1 MSVKKNGKLVVI
13 GSGIKSIAHFTLESQ
28 AHLQQADIVLYA
40 ASDPVTDMWIEQQNP
55 NAFDLYQY
63 YGNDKNRIITYT
75 QMIERI
81 MEEVRAG
88 KYVCALFYGH
98 PGVFVTPS
106 HNSIEIA
113 RREGYEAEMLPGIS
127 AEDCLFADLGVD
139 PSIPGLQTY
148 EATDLLLRKRPI
160 NTEINA
166 VVWQVG
172 CVGDVGFKFHGYGNE
187 KLNILLDYLEEFY
200 SPEQEV
206 INYVASMF
214 SMAKPKIDRHRLADF
229 RDPEVAKSVTGI
241 STFFIPAARMAD
253 SDAAASTRLGLSAG
267 KSRATPLICDHE
279 LYPSYKKAALQN
291 IANHTIPDGY
301 KFSHGS
307 KALYDLVST
316 LALDFDEL
324 NKFKA
329 SPKEYLKSLPGL
341 TPNERNMLAMQ
352 HHGALRMLFKRDRD
366 MDARIFVTEAL
377 KNPLLAERYATVQ
390 RAEHEKMKSK
400 EISAG
405 DYEAR
410 LVKWFLDEGFATTP
424 SAVTRAT
431 EGIVFEEGLDY
442 SGDYQCQLNGNG
454 AEHNP
459 RISIDVR
466 ANLVKV
472 NDKVV
477 RDPTFSNDHVIW
489 KHSQHN
495 NSTAILTFSRENS
508 CVNLLGKFSPNS
520 AVLPEKFNL
529 TGVAGSSVH

>member
-1 MSVKKNGKLVVI
+1 MNSIKKGKLVVI
-13 GSGIKSIAHFTLESQ
+13 GSGIKCIAHFTLESQ

-40 ASDPVTDMWIEQQNP
+40 ASDPVTDMWIEQQNS
-55 NAFDLYQY
+55 NSFDLYQY

-148 EATDLLLRKRPI
+148 EATDLLLRRRPI

-172 CVGDVGFKFHGYGNE
+172 CVGDVGFKFNGYGNE
-187 KLNILLDYLEEFY
+187 KLNILLDYLEEYY

-206 INYVASMF
+206 INYVGSMF
-214 SMAKPKIDRHRLADF
+214 SMAKSKIDRYKLSDF
-229 RDPEVAKSVTGI
+229 RKPEIAKEVTGI
-241 STFFIPAARMAD
+241 STFFIPAAKMAD
-253 SDAAASTRLGLSAG
+253 SDVAISMKLGLKAG
-267 KSRATPLICDHE
+267 KARATPLICDHE
-279 LYPSYKKAALQN
+279 MYPSYKKTALRN
-291 IANHTIPDGY
+291 IASHKIPDGY
-301 KFSHGS
+301 KFSYGS
-307 KALYDLVST
+307 KELYNLVSK
-316 LALDFDEL
+316 LALNFDEL
-324 NKFKA
+324 SKFKA
-329 SPKEYLKSLPGL
+329 NPRTYLKGVLGL
-341 TPNERNMLAMQ
+341 TPHERNMLAMQ

-366 MDARIFVTEAL
+366 VDAKLFVSEAL
-377 KNPLLAERYATVQ
+377 KNPAIATEYARVQ
-390 RAEHEKMKSK
+390 KFEHEELKNK

-410 LVKWFLDEGFATTP
+410 LVKWFLEQGYATTP
-424 SAVTRAT
+424 SAVTKAT
-431 EGIVFEEGLDY
+431 EGIVLEELDF
-442 SGDYQCQLNGNG
+442 SGDYQCELN
-454 AEHNP
+454 EHSIENDP
-459 RISIDVR
+459 FISIDVR

-472 NDKVV
+472 NNKVV
-477 RDPTFSNDHVIW
+477 QDATFCNDHVIW
-489 KHSQHN
+489 MYSEHN
-495 NSTAILTFSRENS
+495 SSAAILTFFLENDTI
-508 CVNLLGKFSPNS
+508 NLLGKFSPHS
-520 AVLPEKFNL
+520 SVLPEKFNL
-529 TGVAGSSVH
+529 TGIIGSSV